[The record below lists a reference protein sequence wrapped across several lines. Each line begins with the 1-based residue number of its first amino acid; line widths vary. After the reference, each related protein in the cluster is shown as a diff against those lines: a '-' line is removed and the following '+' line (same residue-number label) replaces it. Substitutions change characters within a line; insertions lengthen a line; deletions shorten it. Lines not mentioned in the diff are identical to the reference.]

1 MQKEIKFCTPS
12 GPYWF
17 LSPLALFPI
26 KMNVDGQDFIFP
38 SVEHY
43 YQAMK
48 FYASD
53 PRFNT
58 ILQLKNPDDARLLT
72 KTPEYKVNRR
82 ENFDNDKFD
91 IMERGLRAKFAQNRD
106 AAELLKSTG
115 NAILIK
121 SCPVCYKCGF
131 GIGSGTNRIGKI
143 MMDIRENL
151 QK

>member
-26 KMNVDGQDFIFP
+26 KMNVDGQDIIFP

-53 PRFNT
+53 PRFNA

-82 ENFDNDKFD
+82 KNFDNDKFD

-106 AAELLKSTG
+106 ATELLHGTG
-115 NAILIK
+115 DAILIK

>member
-1 MQKEIKFCTPS
+1 MPDEIRFCTPN

-26 KMNVDGQDFIFP
+26 KMIVDGQSFIFP

-53 PRFNT
+53 PRFNA
-58 ILQLKNPDDARLLT
+58 ILALKNPDDARLLT

-82 ENFDNDKFD
+82 KNFDNDKFD
-91 IMERGLRAKFAQNRD
+91 IMERALRARYEQNPD
-106 AAELLKSTG
+106 AAEMLKSTG
-115 NAILIK
+115 DAILIK

>member
-26 KMNVDGQDFIFP
+26 KMIVDGQSFIFP

-53 PRFNT
+53 PRFNA

-82 ENFDNDKFD
+82 KNFDNDKFD

-115 NAILIK
+115 DAILTK

>member
-1 MQKEIKFCTPS
+1 MQNEIKFCTPS

-115 NAILIK
+115 DAILIK

>member
-26 KMNVDGQDFIFP
+26 KMNVDGQDFVFP

-115 NAILIK
+115 DAILIK

-143 MMDIRENL
+143 MMDIRRGL

>member
-1 MQKEIKFCTPS
+1 MSKEIRFCTPT
-12 GPYWF
+12 GKYWF
-17 LSPLALFPI
+17 LSPLAIFPI
-26 KMNVDGQDFIFP
+26 KMSVDGIEFTFP

-53 PRFNT
+53 PRFKV
-58 ILQLKNPDDARLLT
+58 ILNMKNPDDARLIT

-82 ENFDNDKFD
+82 ADFDKQKFD

-106 AAELLKSTG
+106 VAEMLRETGDAILLK
-115 NAILIK
+115 A
-121 SCPVCYKCGF
+121 CPVCYNCGF
-131 GIGSGTNRIGKI
+131 GIGSGENRIGKTL
-143 MMDIRENL
+143 MQIRKEL